1 MHTVLELFSPSGRT
15 LRVTYWWLTV
25 LFVAFIIAMGASRAS
40 FSQWTMTVVFAVTA
54 AIFLSLTIRRL
65 HDAGWSRWWIL
76 LGFIPF
82 SIFTG
87 FEPIQ
92 MVGFSVVLPDFSQL
106 FRYAP
111 FILALALPS
120 AEIESEQETDGTL
133 SSGNAALI

>member
-1 MHTVLELFSPSGRT
+1 MQTVINLLSPAGRT
-15 LRVTYWWLTV
+15 SRTTYWWSTVSFV
-25 LFVAFIIAMGASRAS
+25 LFILLAGFSRTM
-40 FSQWTMTVVFAVTA
+40 FSQWVMTVVFAFTA

-92 MVGFSVVLPDFSQL
+92 MIGFSVVLPDFSQL

-111 FILALALPS
+111 FVLALALPS
-120 AEIESEQETDGTL
+120 AEIESEQEADGTL
-133 SSGNAALI
+133 SSGNAALV